1 MRDDVQD
8 MTPKERMLNALSGQR
23 PDVIPAAPSYLDLT
37 FEDSIRKYYVDQ
49 YKRRMKSL
57 KLRRYQVDHTEDTI
71 FRINAL
77 YHTYSAVKEKSD
89 WIQISYS
96 GPSRR
101 WAESTEIQLIDE
113 CLFYVDEQTGKKR
126 NMLTTGLPCGIGYCS
141 IYGGSEYQDDTKDI
155 WDSSSNFR
163 TAADVDALIR
173 ITPAKEL
180 LDQGI
185 FDVPRQI
192 VSDYGDKYY
201 ISALLGTPF
210 TNCYDLLGFRGM
222 MVMTHKNPELLKYII
237 ERELAQD
244 LERAKAL
251 AQVGVDGIYL
261 VETFTSG
268 DMISPEAYN
277 EFVYFFD
284 DILIR
289 EIKKLGLRPIFYFC
303 GDIIPRLD
311 QLAKLDIAALAFE
324 ESKKGF
330 VIELERIVD
339 KVGKDLC
346 LLGNIDTIR
355 LGLHGTPK
363 EMVAEVKR
371 QIGIG
376 SRAAGFIVSNGSPFP
391 PDTNP
396 RQIDAMITV
405 AHEHKIS

>member
-1 MRDDVQD
+1 MRDHVQD
-8 MTPKERMLNALSGQR
+8 MTPKERMLKVLSGQR
-23 PDVIPAAPSYLDLT
+23 PDMIPAAPSYLYLA
-37 FEDSIRKYYVDQ
+37 FEDSIREYYVDQ

-77 YHTYSAVKEKSD
+77 YQAYSAVEEKSD
-89 WIQISYS
+89 WIETSYC
-96 GPSRR
+96 GPSHR

-141 IYGGSEYQDDTKDI
+141 VYGGCEYQDYIKDI

-163 TAADVDALIR
+163 TAADVDALTL
-173 ITPAKEL
+173 TPAEEL

-192 VSDYGDKYY
+192 VSDYGDTYY
-201 ISALLGTPF
+201 TSAILGTPF
-210 TNCYDLLGFRGM
+210 TNCYDLLGFRGL
-222 MVMTHKNPELLKYII
+222 MVMIYDNPKLLKYII
-237 ERELAQD
+237 EREMAQD

-261 VETFTSG
+261 VETFTGG
-268 DMISPEAYN
+268 DMISPQAYN
-277 EFVYFFD
+277 EFVYLFD

-324 ESKKGF
+324 ESKKRF

-346 LLGNIDTIR
+346 LLGNIDAIR
-355 LGLHGTPK
+355 LGLHGTPE

-396 RQIDAMITV
+396 RQIDAMITA